1 MDIKTLPL
9 GILETNCYI
18 LNDGTG
24 VLIIDPSGE
33 SDVIKQEIDGIGLP
47 VEAIL
52 LTHAHYDHIGAL
64 DEIARTYDVNTWVGA
79 EETDWLSDPGK
90 NGSGKYANMGI
101 EAVSADVQVKIL
113 EEGTMEAGSFKF
125 DVFHTPGHSPGSMSF
140 RFKDFVV
147 SGDVLFSGGI
157 GRTDLYRSNHVE
169 LINSIR
175 EKLYVMDADTDV
187 YPGHGP
193 ATTIG
198 EEKATNPFVRG

>member
-1 MDIKTLPL
+1 MDIRTLPL
-9 GILETNCYI
+9 GMLETNCYI
-18 LNDGTG
+18 LNNGTG

-33 SDVIKQEIDGIGLP
+33 ADVIKQEVDGIGLP

-64 DEIARTYDVNTWVGA
+64 EETARTYAVDTWIGA

-90 NGSGKYANMGI
+90 NGSGKYADMGI
-101 EAVSADVQVKIL
+101 EPVSADVEVKIL
-113 EEGTMEAGSFKF
+113 EEGPMEAGSFKF

-140 RFKDFVV
+140 RFTDFVV

-157 GRTDLYRSNHVE
+157 GRTDLYMSSHVD

-193 ATTIG
+193 ATTVG
-198 EEKATNPFVRG
+198 EEKAANPFVRG

>member
-1 MDIKTLPL
+1 MNIRTLPL
-9 GILETNCYI
+9 GMLETNCYI
-18 LNDGTG
+18 LNNDTG

-33 SDVIKQEIDGIGLP
+33 ADVIRQEVDRIGLP

-64 DEIARTYDVNTWVGA
+64 EETARTYGVDIWLGD

-90 NGSGKYANMGI
+90 NGSGKYTDMGI
-101 EAVSADVQVKIL
+101 EPVSADVEVKVL
-113 EEGTMEAGSFKF
+113 EEGPMEAGSFKF
-125 DVFHTPGHSPGSMSF
+125 DVLHTPGHSPGSMSF
-140 RFKDFVV
+140 RFADFVI

-157 GRTDLYRSNHVE
+157 GRTDLYMSNHVD

-193 ATTIG
+193 VTTIR